1 MSDNISI
8 TKSEKEWIDEL
19 RRVLKRQPRK
29 IIIFCSPDE
38 IELYNEKCFRDIDG
52 KIMKDK
58 AITSIFY
65 RGDCGAH

>member
-1 MSDNISI
+1 MNEGISI

-19 RRVLKRQPRK
+19 RRILKRQPRK

-38 IELYNEKCFRDIDG
+38 IELYNEKYFRDTDG
-52 KIMKDK
+52 KVMKDK
-58 AITSIFY
+58 EITSIFY